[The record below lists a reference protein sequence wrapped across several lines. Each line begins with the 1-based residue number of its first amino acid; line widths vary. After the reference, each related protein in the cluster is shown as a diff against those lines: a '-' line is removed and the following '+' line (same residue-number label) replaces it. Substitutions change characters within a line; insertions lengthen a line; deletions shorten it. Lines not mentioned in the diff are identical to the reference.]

1 MREAQ
6 KPTSVPHFCF
16 RCDRRIEWE
25 LNAAHHGL
33 PHGAVI
39 FTSHGNY
46 GSRVFDQI
54 HGEQALLLICDEC
67 IEDAGNYIQIRK
79 KKRQPT
85 EYHDLGTYREWDAD
99 ERARMARAAELMGK
113 R

>member
-1 MREAQ
+1 MSGAQ
-6 KPTSVPHFCF
+6 NRGSEPHFCF

-25 LNAAHHGL
+25 LDAAHHGL

-46 GSRVFDQI
+46 GSRVFDQV
-54 HGEQALLLICDEC
+54 HGEQALLVICDDC
-67 IEDAGNYIQIRK
+67 IETAGNYIQIRR
-79 KKRQPT
+79 KRQT
-85 EYHDLGTYREWDAD
+85 IDYEDLGTYREWDAA